1 MAIIGAILGDI
12 AGSQYEFSRPNDLDW
27 KHCELFT
34 DRCYFTDDT
43 VMTLATKLAVLNDC
57 QFEKYYRQFGR
68 QYPRDILTIDYIGLL
83 KCNKRVIVCF

>member
-34 DRCYFTDDT
+34 DSFIRNVLSLPCDTD
-43 VMTLATKLAVLNDC
+43 TLC
-57 QFEKYYRQFGR
+57 S
-68 QYPRDILTIDYIGLL
+68 IGGGIVEEFYGGTGFDNEALL
-83 KCNKRVIVCF
+83 RRYLDDRLYQIVKM

>member
-34 DRCYFTDDT
+34 DRCYFTDDNCMFLIGLI
-43 VMTLATKLAVLNDC
+43 VGFLAGIITLAIISCLMVASDKDEKL
-57 QFEKYYRQFGR
+57 
-68 QYPRDILTIDYIGLL
+68 
-83 KCNKRVIVCF
+83 

>member
-34 DRCYFTDDT
+34 NRRSRY
-43 VMTLATKLAVLNDC
+43 
-57 QFEKYYRQFGR
+57 E
-68 QYPRDILTIDYIGLL
+68 
-83 KCNKRVIVCF
+83 